1 MYKNKIWFFDNIIN
15 LDLQEKIKDL
25 FLSNNFPWYFI
36 PDVTNQKNQQQR
48 PALQHYFVDEKNFT
62 SQHIDLIKPIIDNS
76 CNKINFKYKHIER
89 VKSFLQ
95 FSLNLKDYSVDFP
108 HIDSNQN
115 HLVVLYYVLTAYGNT
130 LIYDRD
136 NKTILRSITPKQG
149 SVVIFDGSYFHTAE
163 QPKQGN
169 RCIINCNLT

>member
-15 LDLQEKIKDL
+15 LDLQEKIKNL

-76 CNKINFKYKHIER
+76 CNKIIQTYR
-89 VKSFLQ
+89 KSKIFFTV
-95 FSLNLKDYSVDFP
+95 FSKSKRLLCRFS
-108 HIDSNQN
+108 
-115 HLVVLYYVLTAYGNT
+115 
-130 LIYDRD
+130 
-136 NKTILRSITPKQG
+136 
-149 SVVIFDGSYFHTAE
+149 SY
-163 QPKQGN
+163 
-169 RCIINCNLT
+169 R

>member
-1 MYKNKIWFFDNIIN
+1 M
-15 LDLQEKIKDL
+15 
-25 FLSNNFPWYFI
+25 
-36 PDVTNQKNQQQR
+36 
-48 PALQHYFVDEKNFT
+48 
-62 SQHIDLIKPIIDNS
+62 
-76 CNKINFKYKHIER
+76 
-89 VKSFLQ
+89 
-95 FSLNLKDYSVDFP
+95 
-108 HIDSNQN
+108 
-115 HLVVLYYVLTAYGNT
+115 VLYYDLTAYGNT